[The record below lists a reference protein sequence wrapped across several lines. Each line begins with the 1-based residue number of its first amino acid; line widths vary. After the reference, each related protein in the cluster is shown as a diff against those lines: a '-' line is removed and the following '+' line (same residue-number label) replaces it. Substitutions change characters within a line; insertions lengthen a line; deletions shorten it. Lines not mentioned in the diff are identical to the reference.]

1 MFSSELRHL
10 FSSNWLAI
18 LITATFTIGCGDPVD
33 ESSTDLEENPPVV
46 EPGELDDSNLTG
58 AQNTQSTDETEIN
71 VDSTSFN
78 IAKDAS
84 PNQVIKQFLAAMKDG
99 DKPIVAALL
108 TEKARIETSK
118 HNLVVQPPGSPSAQ
132 FKVGKV
138 ETVKGGAYV
147 NSSWSEIPPGK
158 TVAREFEIIWVMKN
172 QKDGWRV
179 AGMATRITP
188 ESSPTFL
195 NFENPE
201 EMLSRIESAGNPSES
216 AVEVAGN

>member
-84 PNQVIKQFLAAMKDG
+84 PDQVIKQFLAAMKDG
-99 DKPIVAALL
+99 DKPIVAA
-108 TEKARIETSK
+108 
-118 HNLVVQPPGSPSAQ
+118 
-132 FKVGKV
+132 
-138 ETVKGGAYV
+138 
-147 NSSWSEIPPGK
+147 
-158 TVAREFEIIWVMKN
+158 
-172 QKDGWRV
+172 
-179 AGMATRITP
+179 
-188 ESSPTFL
+188 
-195 NFENPE
+195 
-201 EMLSRIESAGNPSES
+201 
-216 AVEVAGN
+216 

>member
-1 MFSSELRHL
+1 MFSSDLRHL

-18 LITATFTIGCGDPVD
+18 LITATFTLGCGDPVD
-33 ESSTDLEENPPVV
+33 ESITELEDNPSVA
-46 EPGELDDSNLTG
+46 EPEELDDSNWTG
-58 AQNTQSTDETEIN
+58 AQNTQSPDDTEANVVSTD
-71 VDSTSFN
+71 FK

-84 PNQVIKQFLAAMKDG
+84 PDQVIEQFLAAMKDG
-99 DKPIVAALL
+99 DKPIVTALL
-108 TEKARIETSK
+108 TDKARIETSK

-158 TVAREFEIIWVMKN
+158 TTAREFEIIWVMKN

-179 AGMATRITP
+179 SGMATRITP

-201 EMLSRIESAGNPSES
+201 EMLSRIESAGNPAES
-216 AVEVAGN
+216 PAEVASN

>member
-1 MFSSELRHL
+1 MFSSEFKHL
-10 FSSNWLAI
+10 FSSKWLAI
-18 LITATFTIGCGDPVD
+18 VVTAAITVGCGDPVD
-33 ESSTDLEENPPVV
+33 ESTTDLEENPPVV
-46 EPGELDDSNLTG
+46 EPGELDDSNWTG
-58 AQNTQSTDETEIN
+58 AQNTQLPDETELN
-71 VDSTSFN
+71 VESTSFD

-84 PNQVIKQFLAAMKDG
+84 PVQVIQQFLAAMKEG

-108 TEKARIETSK
+108 TDKARIETSK

-195 NFENPE
+195 NFENPQ
-201 EMLSRIESAGNPSES
+201 EMLSRIESAGNPAES
-216 AVEVAGN
+216 NAEVAGN